1 MYERLTRTNET
12 GRQAMSTSI
21 RAGRNTVACLIGLL
35 CASRPIAAELVQLKS
50 RFDPEQVQ
58 WVAQPGDAHVSGT
71 ALLTLGD
78 GSRKNCAGFKVE
90 LLPVAEYSSERIR
103 LTYGNNRQGQILLNQ
118 NPPAFTPDAP
128 EYHELL
134 LKSQCDEQGV
144 FAFDKVPAG
153 EYYVMVFIIWHDMAG
168 GEKRPQ
174 GGAVMKRIRVGAGAQ
189 VRVAMG
195 G

>member
-1 MYERLTRTNET
+1 
-12 GRQAMSTSI
+12 MSTSI
-21 RAGRNTVACLIGLL
+21 RAGRNSVAWLIGLL
-35 CASRPIAAELVQLKS
+35 RASCPIAAELVQLKTQ
-50 RFDPEQVQ
+50 FDPGQVQ
-58 WVAQPGDAHVSGT
+58 WIAQPGDAHVSGT
-71 ALLTLGD
+71 AFLTLGD
-78 GSRKNCAGFKVE
+78 GSRKSCAGFNVE
-90 LLPVAEYSSERIR
+90 LLPVADYSSERIR
-103 LTYGNNRQGQILLNQ
+103 LTYGNNQQGQILLDQ

-134 LKSQCDEQGV
+134 LKAQCDEQGV
-144 FAFDKVPAG
+144 FAFDEVPAG
-153 EYYVMVFIIWHDMAG
+153 EYYVMVFVIWHDMAG